1 MFKRETSPLL
11 SQMITF
17 TTQSTFHSVT
27 SNGITMGM
35 VFITRE
41 AAENSAASL
50 NREWK
55 GQRTFGVKSW
65 EAETFTSHEG

>member
-1 MFKRETSPLL
+1 MVV
-11 SQMITF
+11 F

-27 SNGITMGM
+27 SNGVTMGM
-35 VFITRE
+35 VYNTRQAAEE
-41 AAENSAASL
+41 AAAYL
-50 NREWK
+50 NNTWK

>member
-1 MFKRETSPLL
+1 
-11 SQMITF
+11 
-17 TTQSTFHSVT
+17 
-27 SNGITMGM
+27 MGM